1 VPPEAVVTLSPAH
14 ASLRRPAG
22 MTVSKT
28 VAIVQSNY
36 IPWKGYF
43 DLIAASDEFI
53 LADDLQYTR
62 RDWRNRN
69 RIKQPHGTAWLT
81 IPVNA
86 KGRYLQRIDETT
98 ISDSDWA
105 ERHWRT
111 IHGAYARAPHF
122 DDLRPTLEGLYA
134 GAAAESHLSAVNERF
149 LHALCAL
156 LDVRTPITRSTDYRP
171 EGAKSDR
178 LLSLCL
184 QAGATRYLSGPAARA
199 YLDEELFARHGVEVA
214 WFDYAGYPEYEQ
226 LHPPF
231 EHHVSVVDLL
241 VHTGAAAPD
250 FLLCARSRA
259 AR

>member
-14 ASLRRPAG
+14 APARRSAG
-22 MTVSKT
+22 MTVAKT

-43 DLIAASDEFI
+43 DLIGAADEFI

-69 RIKQPHGTAWLT
+69 RIKQPQGAAWLT
-81 IPVNA
+81 IPVNV

-98 ISDSDWA
+98 INDPEWA
-105 ERHWRT
+105 ERHRRT
-111 IHGAYARAPHF
+111 IHQAYARAPHF
-122 DDLRPTLEGLYA
+122 DDVRPTLEGLYA
-134 GAAAESHLSAVNERF
+134 DVARETHLSAVNERF
-149 LHALCAL
+149 LRALCEL

-171 EGAKSDR
+171 EGARSER
-178 LLSLCL
+178 LLRLCL

-199 YLDEELFARHGVEVA
+199 YLDEDLFARHGIEVA
-214 WFDYAGYPEYEQ
+214 WFDYTGYPEYEQ

-231 EHHVSVVDLL
+231 DHHVSVVDLL

-250 FLLCARSRA
+250 FLLGARSRT

>member
-1 VPPEAVVTLSPAH
+1 
-14 ASLRRPAG
+14 
-22 MTVSKT
+22 MTGAKT

-43 DLIAASDEFI
+43 DLIGASDEFI

-69 RIKQPHGTAWLT
+69 RIKQPQGAAWLT
-81 IPVNA
+81 IPVNV

-98 ISDSDWA
+98 INDPSWA
-105 ERHWRT
+105 ERHWQT
-111 IHGAYARAPHF
+111 IRMAYARAPRF
-122 DDLRPTLEGLYA
+122 DEVAPVLEGLYGDVA
-134 GAAAESHLSAVNERF
+134 DEPSLSAVNERF
-149 LHALCAL
+149 LRRLCPL
-156 LDVRTPITRSTDYRP
+156 LDVRTPITRSTDYEP
-171 EGAKSDR
+171 EGARSER

-199 YLDEELFARHGVEVA
+199 YLDEDLFARHGIEVA

-231 EHHVSVVDLL
+231 DHHVSVVDLL
-241 VHTGAAAPD
+241 VHTGATAPEH
-250 FLLCARSRA
+250 LLCGRSRA